1 MSVVTPIMVERKD
14 TPMKEYL
21 VLTGELV
28 RIEAENEDQ
37 MWEML
42 SNGEWEEVETLS
54 EIQEVNEL
62 D

>member
-1 MSVVTPIMVERKD
+1 MK
-14 TPMKEYL
+14 KEYL

-28 RIEAENEDQ
+28 RIVAENEDE
-37 MWEML
+37 MWELL

-54 EIQEVNEL
+54 EIQEMNDL

>member
-1 MSVVTPIMVERKD
+1 
-14 TPMKEYL
+14 MKEYL